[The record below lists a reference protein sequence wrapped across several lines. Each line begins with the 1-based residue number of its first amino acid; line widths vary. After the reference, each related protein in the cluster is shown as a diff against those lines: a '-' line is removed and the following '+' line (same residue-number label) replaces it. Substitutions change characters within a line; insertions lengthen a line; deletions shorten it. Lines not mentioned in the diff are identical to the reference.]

1 VRDDGRWILVVD
13 DDDSIREL
21 LAIILE
27 SRGFEVETAV
37 DGQEALDRL
46 HSRDGRTPPALVLL
60 DLMMP
65 GMDGITFVDEI
76 RKDASYASVPV
87 VVISGDQRATRRLER
102 AKVDVQE
109 CMIKPIELDALLHTV
124 HHYAQ

>member
-1 VRDDGRWILVVD
+1 VRNHRWILVVD

-21 LAIILE
+21 LALILE
-27 SRGFEVETAV
+27 SRGFEVETAE
-37 DGQEALDRL
+37 DGEEALDRL
-46 HSRDGRTPPALVLL
+46 HSRKPPALVLL

-65 GMDGITFVDEI
+65 GMDGITFVDEL
-76 RKDASYASVPV
+76 RKRAPYAAVPV
-87 VVISGDQRATRRLER
+87 VVISGDQRATARLER

-124 HHYAQ
+124 NHYAQ